1 MGWGIA
7 VCVACGFAPM
17 TPREWFRRLCF
28 GLDTVLS
35 LDCKGFFIPYRHARS
50 VVPPSRYP
58 AIEALFADAL
68 PEMASAI
75 DAVEAMAEDLK
86 AIGRDAKAPQPR
98 WNQDWFCGLDAAMLY
113 AQIRQHRPARVIEI
127 GSGHSTRFAA
137 RAIADGGLS
146 TRLIAIDP
154 EPRADLKA
162 LNVEWH
168 RETLQDAL
176 KSSGGDV
183 IAELHPGDLLFV
195 DSSHILM
202 PGTDVELI
210 LTELLPRLP
219 AGALVHIH
227 DVFLPEPYPESW
239 AWRGYNEQGAVAA
252 MLAGGG
258 WDILFASR
266 FALARFDERLRS
278 GPLGE
283 HAHASGPATSLWL
296 AKR

>member
-1 MGWGIA
+1 
-7 VCVACGFAPM
+7 M

-35 LDCKGFFIPYRHARS
+35 LDRKGFFIPYRHARS
-50 VVPPSRYP
+50 VRAPLRYP
-58 AIEALFADAL
+58 ATEALFEEAL

-75 DAVEAMAEDLK
+75 DAIESMAEDLK
-86 AIGRDAKAPQPR
+86 AIGRDAPAPNPR
-98 WNQDWFCGLDAAMLY
+98 WDQDWFCGLDAAMLY
-113 AQIRQHRPARVIEI
+113 AQIRLHRPAHVVEI

-137 RAIADGGLS
+137 RAIADGALE

-154 EPRADLKA
+154 EPRADLAA
-162 LNVEWH
+162 LKVEWH
-168 RETLQDAL
+168 RETLQQAL
-176 KSSGGDV
+176 KNSGGHV
-183 IAELHPGDLLFV
+183 IENFHPGDLLFV

-219 AGALVHIH
+219 AGALVQIH
-227 DVFLPEPYPESW
+227 DIFLPEPYPADW
-239 AWRGYNEQGAVAA
+239 AWRGYNEQAAVAVL
-252 MLAGGG
+252 LASGG

-266 FALARFDERLRS
+266 FAQQRFDQRLRA
-278 GPLGE
+278 GPLG
-283 HAHASGPATSLWL
+283 ALADAGGPSTSLWL

>member
-1 MGWGIA
+1 
-7 VCVACGFAPM
+7 M

-35 LDCKGFFIPYRHARS
+35 LDRLGFFIPYRHARS
-50 VVPPSRYP
+50 VTPPKFYP
-58 AIEALFADAL
+58 AIAALFEDAA
-68 PEMASAI
+68 PERAAAI
-75 DAVEAMAEDLK
+75 DAIEAVAEDLK
-86 AIGRDAKAPQPR
+86 KIARDAKAPQPR
-98 WNQDWFCGLDAAMLY
+98 WDQDWFCGLDAAMLY
-113 AQIRQHRPARVIEI
+113 AQVRRHRPARMVEI

-137 RAIADGGLS
+137 RAIADGGLE

-154 EPRADLKA
+154 EPRADLNA
-162 LNVEWH
+162 LKVEWH
-168 RETLQDAL
+168 RETLQQAL
-176 KSSGGDV
+176 ANSGGHV
-183 IAELHPGDLLFV
+183 IAEFHPGDLLFV

-219 AGALVHIH
+219 SGALVQIH
-227 DVFLPEPYPESW
+227 DIFLPDAYPDDW
-239 AWRGYNEQGAVAA
+239 AWRGYNEQSAVAA

-266 FALARFDERLRS
+266 FARQRFETRLRE
-278 GPLGE
+278 GPLGAY
-283 HAHASGPATSLWL
+283 HDAAGPATSLWL

>member
-1 MGWGIA
+1 
-7 VCVACGFAPM
+7 M
-17 TPREWFRRLCF
+17 TPREWFRRLRF

-35 LDCKGFFIPYRHARS
+35 LDRLGFFIPYRHART
-50 VVPPSRYP
+50 VTPPARYP
-58 AIEALFADAL
+58 AIEALFEDAL
-68 PEMASAI
+68 PEMAAAI
-75 DAVEAMAEDLK
+75 DALENVADDLK
-86 AIGRDAKAPQPR
+86 AIARDANAPDPR

-113 AQIRQHRPARVIEI
+113 AQIRLHRPARVVEI

-137 RAIADGGLS
+137 RAIADGGLD
-146 TRLIAIDP
+146 THLIAIDP
-154 EPRADLKA
+154 EPRAVLKA
-162 LNVEWH
+162 LKVEWH
-168 RETLQDAL
+168 RKTLQQAL
-176 KSSGGDV
+176 QNSGGHI
-183 IAELHPGDLLFV
+183 IAEFHPGDLLFV

-227 DVFLPEPYPESW
+227 DIFLPNAYPEDW
-239 AWRGYNEQGAVAA
+239 AWRGYNEQAAVAV

-266 FALARFDERLRS
+266 FARRRFDQRLRE
-278 GPLGE
+278 GPLG
-283 HAHASGPATSLWL
+283 AYADGAGPATSLWL

>member
-1 MGWGIA
+1 
-7 VCVACGFAPM
+7 M

-35 LDCKGFFIPYRHARS
+35 LDRKGFFIPYRHARS
-50 VVPPSRYP
+50 VSPQRRYP
-58 AIEALFADAL
+58 AIEAMLEDAL

-75 DAVEAMAEDLK
+75 DAIEAVAEDLNRI
-86 AIGRDAKAPQPR
+86 ARDAKTPEPR
-98 WNQDWFCGLDAAMLY
+98 WDQDWFCGLDAAALY
-113 AQIRQHRPARVIEI
+113 AQIRLHRPARVVEI

-137 RAIADGGLS
+137 RAIADGSLA

-154 EPRADLKA
+154 EPRADLQA
-162 LNVEWH
+162 LKVEWR
-168 RETLQDAL
+168 RETLQQAL
-176 KSSGGDV
+176 QNSGGRL

-195 DSSHILM
+195 DSSHIFM

-219 AGALVHIH
+219 SGALVHIH
-227 DVFLPEPYPESW
+227 DIFLPEPYPERW

-252 MLAGGG
+252 LLAGGG

-266 FALARFDERLRS
+266 FALARFDARLRA
-278 GPLGE
+278 GPL
-283 HAHASGPATSLWL
+283 AAFIDAAGPATSLWL

>member
-1 MGWGIA
+1 MVDGAIA
-7 VCVACGFAPM
+7 M
-17 TPREWFRRLCF
+17 TPREWFRRLRF

-35 LDCKGFFIPYRHARS
+35 LDRLGFFIPYRHARA
-50 VVPPSRYP
+50 VVAPTRYP
-58 AIEALFADAL
+58 AIEALFEAAL

-75 DAVEAMAEDLK
+75 DAIEAVAEDLK
-86 AIGRDAKAPQPR
+86 QITHDAKAPDPR

-113 AQIRQHRPARVIEI
+113 AQIRQHRPARVVEI

-137 RAIADGGLS
+137 RAIADGGLD

-154 EPRADLKA
+154 EPRADLQA
-162 LNVEWH
+162 LKVEWH
-168 RETLQDAL
+168 HETLQQAL
-176 KSSGGDV
+176 QNSGGHV

-219 AGALVHIH
+219 SGALVHFH
-227 DVFLPEPYPESW
+227 DIFLPEGYPESW
-239 AWRGYNEQGAVAA
+239 AWRGYNEQAAVAV
-252 MLAGGG
+252 LLTGGG
-258 WDILFASR
+258 WDILFASH
-266 FALARFDERLRS
+266 FARQQFDARLRE
-278 GPLGE
+278 GPLG
-283 HAHASGPATSLWL
+283 AHADAGGPATSLWL

>member
-1 MGWGIA
+1 MS
-7 VCVACGFAPM
+7 M

-35 LDCKGFFIPYRHARS
+35 LDRKGFFIPYRHARS
-50 VVPPSRYP
+50 VSAPLRYP
-58 AIEALFADAL
+58 AIEALFEDAL

-75 DAVEAMAEDLK
+75 DALESVAEDLK
-86 AIGRDAKAPQPR
+86 AIAHDAKAPNPR
-98 WNQDWFCGLDAAMLY
+98 WDQDWFCGLDAAMLY
-113 AQIRQHRPARVIEI
+113 AQIRAHRPARIVEI

-137 RAIADGGLS
+137 RAIADGGLD

-154 EPRADLKA
+154 EPRADLNA
-162 LNVEWH
+162 LKVEWH
-168 RETLQDAL
+168 RETLQEAL
-176 KSSGGDV
+176 KNSGGHV
-183 IAELHPGDLLFV
+183 IAEFHPGDLLFV

-219 AGALVHIH
+219 SGALVQIH
-227 DVFLPEPYPESW
+227 DIFLPDAYPADW
-239 AWRGYNEQGAVAA
+239 AWRGYNEQAAVAV
-252 MLAGGG
+252 LLDGGG

-266 FALARFDERLRS
+266 FAQARFDARLRA
-278 GPLGE
+278 GPLG
-283 HAHASGPATSLWL
+283 AYADAAGPATSLWL

>member
-1 MGWGIA
+1 
-7 VCVACGFAPM
+7 M

-35 LDCKGFFIPYRHARS
+35 LDRKGFFIPYRHARS
-50 VVPPSRYP
+50 VTAPPRYP
-58 AIEALFADAL
+58 AIEALFEDAL

-75 DAVEAMAEDLK
+75 DAIERVAEDLK
-86 AIGRDAKAPQPR
+86 AIAHDAKAPHPR
-98 WNQDWFCGLDAAMLY
+98 WDQDWFCGLDAAMLY
-113 AQIRQHRPARVIEI
+113 AQIRARRPARIVEI

-137 RAIADGGLS
+137 RAIADGALA
-146 TRLIAIDP
+146 TQLIAIDP

-162 LNVEWH
+162 LKVEWH
-168 RETLQDAL
+168 RETLHAAL
-176 KSSGGDV
+176 KNSGGQV
-183 IAELHPGDLLFV
+183 IADFRAGDLLFV

-219 AGALVHIH
+219 SGALVQIH
-227 DVFLPEPYPESW
+227 DIFLPESYPAEW
-239 AWRGYNEQGAVAA
+239 AWRGYNEQAAVAVL
-252 MLAGGG
+252 LAGGG

-266 FALARFDERLRS
+266 FARQRFDERLRT
-278 GPLGE
+278 GPLGKL
-283 HAHASGPATSLWL
+283 ADATGPATSLWL

>member
-1 MGWGIA
+1 
-7 VCVACGFAPM
+7 M

-35 LDCKGFFIPYRHARS
+35 LDRKGFFIPYRYARS
-50 VVPPSRYP
+50 VAPPPHYP
-58 AIEALFADAL
+58 AIAAMLDAAL

-75 DAVEAMAEDLK
+75 DALEAVAEDL
-86 AIGRDAKAPQPR
+86 ARIARDAEAPAPR

-113 AQIRQHRPARVIEI
+113 AQVRRHRPARVVEI
-127 GSGHSTRFAA
+127 GSGHSTRFTAQ
-137 RAIADGGLS
+137 AIADGGLE

-154 EPRADLKA
+154 APRANLKA
-162 LNVEWH
+162 LKVEWH
-168 RETLQDAL
+168 RATLHEAL
-176 KSSGGDV
+176 KSLD
-183 IAELHPGDLLFV
+183 IAALLHPGDLLFV

-219 AGALVHIH
+219 EGALVHIH
-227 DVFLPEPYPESW
+227 DIFLPDAYPESW
-239 AWRGYNEQGAVAA
+239 AWRGYNEQSGVAA
-252 MLAGGG
+252 LLAGGG

-266 FALARFDERLRS
+266 FARQRFDERLRA
-278 GPLGE
+278 GPLA
-283 HAHASGPATSLWL
+283 AHIDGAGPATSLWL